1 MKNFVFVEEKRV
13 KIKRLE
19 TILAA
24 RSVYVRVHTDEGI
37 TGLGEAG
44 FPQRGRTVE
53 AAVGELERYLKGKD
67 PLRIEHHWQ
76 SMYSIPFFRGGPV
89 LSAAISAV
97 DIALWDIAG
106 KHFNTPVY
114 GLLGGKCRDRVRV
127 YVHIRGRNSEE
138 LAEKAVG
145 AVKKGYTAVRFG
157 PFLEDFQKM
166 RYGKLI
172 EAAVSQVKAVRDA
185 VGEEID
191 ICIDA
196 HGRLTPYEAIAI
208 GREVEE
214 YRIFFYEDPILPEN
228 IEAMADIVAHTNVP
242 IATGERLFYI
252 WQFWELFK
260 NKAVHMARPDLC
272 LAGGI
277 SQCKKIAALAEACYV
292 KVVPHNPLSAVSTA
306 ACVQLDACISNFVLQ
321 ELILDDTY
329 EAPPRHSLV
338 KKPLE
343 IEKGYIKVPTEPGI
357 GIELDETKLA
367 EYPFEEQDPPWLLR
381 EDGSV
386 ADW

>member
-1 MKNFVFVEEKRV
+1 MKITK
-13 KIKRLE
+13 LE

-24 RSVYVRVHTDEGI
+24 RSVYVRVHTDEGV

-67 PLRIEHHWQ
+67 PLHIEHHWQ

-127 YVHIRGRNSEE
+127 YVHIRGENSDE

-166 RYGKLI
+166 RYGELVG
-172 EAAVSQVKAVRDA
+172 EAVSQVKAVRDA

-208 GREVEE
+208 GREVEK

-228 IEAMADIVAHTNVP
+228 IEAMAEIVAHTNVP

-252 WQFWELFK
+252 WQFWELLK
-260 NKAVHMARPDLC
+260 NKAAHMVRPDLC

-306 ACVQLDACISNFVLQ
+306 ACVQLDACIPNFVLQ

-343 IEKGYIKVPTEPGI
+343 IEEGYIKVPTDPGI
-357 GIELDETKLA
+357 GIELDDAKIA
-367 EYPFEEQDPPWLLR
+367 EYPFEERDPPWLLR

>member
-1 MKNFVFVEEKRV
+1 MR
-13 KIKRLE
+13 ITDLE

-24 RSVYVRVHTDEGI
+24 RSVYVRVHTNEGI

-44 FPQRGRTVE
+44 LPQRGRTVQ
-53 AAVGELERYLKGKD
+53 AAIGELGRHLKGKD

-89 LSAAISAV
+89 MSAALSAV

-114 GLLGGKCRDRVRV
+114 GLLGGECRDRVRV
-127 YVHIRGRNSEE
+127 YVHIGDREPDE
-138 LAEKAVG
+138 LAEKAAN
-145 AVKKGYTAVRFG
+145 AVKEGYTAVRFS
-157 PFLEDFQKM
+157 PFLEGFQKM

-172 EAAVSQVKAVRDA
+172 ETAVSQVKAVRDA
-185 VGEEID
+185 VGDEVD

-196 HGRLTPYEAIAI
+196 HGRLTPYEAISL
-208 GREVEE
+208 GREVEK

-228 IEAMADIVAHTNVP
+228 IDAMADIVAHTNIP

-252 WQFWELFK
+252 WQFWELLK
-260 NKAVHMARPDLC
+260 KKAVHMVRPDLC

-277 SQCKKIAALAEACYV
+277 SQCKKIAAMAEACYV

-306 ACVQLDACISNFVLQ
+306 ACVQLDACIPNFVLQ
-321 ELILDDTY
+321 ELIPDGLY
-329 EAPPRHSLV
+329 EGPPRHSLV

-343 IEKGYIKVPTEPGI
+343 IEKGYIKVPTDPGL
-357 GIELDETKLA
+357 GVELDESKLA
-367 EYPFEEQDPPWLLR
+367 EYPFEDRDPPWLLR

>member
-1 MKNFVFVEEKRV
+1 VQ
-13 KIKRLE
+13 ITDLE
-19 TILAA
+19 VILVA
-24 RSVYVRVHTDEGI
+24 RSVYVRVHTDKGI

-44 FPQRGRTVE
+44 LPQRGRTVE
-53 AAVGELERYLKGKD
+53 AAVKELERYLKGKD
-67 PLRIEHHWQ
+67 PLRIEYHWQ
-76 SMYSIPFFRGGPV
+76 SMYTLPFFRGGPV

-97 DIALWDIAG
+97 DIALWDITG

-114 GLLGGKCRDRVRV
+114 GLLGGKCRERIRV
-127 YVHIRGRNSEE
+127 YVHLRGESPDE
-138 LAEKAVG
+138 LAENAVV
-145 AVKKGYTAVRFG
+145 AVKRGYTAVRFS

-166 RYGKLI
+166 RYGRLI
-172 EAAVSQVKAVRDA
+172 ETAVSQVKAVREA
-185 VGEEID
+185 VGDEVD

-196 HGRLTPYEAIAI
+196 HGRLTPYEAITL
-208 GREVEE
+208 GRAVEK
-214 YRIFFYEDPILPEN
+214 YRVFFYEDPILPEN
-228 IEAMADIVAHTNVP
+228 VDAMADVVAHTNIPV
-242 IATGERLFYI
+242 ATGERLFYI
-252 WQFWELFK
+252 WQFWELLQK
-260 NKAVHMARPDLC
+260 RAVHMVRPDLC

-277 SQCKKIAALAEACYV
+277 SQCKKIAALAEACYA

-306 ACVQLDACISNFVLQ
+306 ACVQLDACIPNFVLQ
-321 ELILDDTY
+321 ELILDGTY

-343 IEKGYIKVPTEPGI
+343 IEKGYLKVPTEPGI

-367 EYPFEEQDPPWLLR
+367 KYPFEERDPPWLLR